1 MFKCLI
7 LQATGKDEV
16 SGTFMISLKGEKFKI
31 EFNFSAGEKP
41 TFNYT
46 KLTSGPHALMVL
58 HGPNVVNLTA
68 NVSFEIKRNISK
80 KKYTYECIR

>member
-1 MFKCLI
+1 
-7 LQATGKDEV
+7 
-16 SGTFMISLKGEKFKI
+16 MISLKGEEFKI
-31 EFNFSAGEKP
+31 EFNFSPGEKP

-46 KLTSGPHALMVL
+46 KLTSGTDALVVL

-80 KKYTYECIR
+80 KKYIY